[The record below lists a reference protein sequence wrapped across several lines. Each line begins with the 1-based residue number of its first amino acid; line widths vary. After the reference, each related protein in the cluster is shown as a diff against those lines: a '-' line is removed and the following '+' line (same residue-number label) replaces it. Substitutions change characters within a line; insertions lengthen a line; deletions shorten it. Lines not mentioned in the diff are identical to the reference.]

1 MPQQATTRLQNI
13 QARKSRRKQLVH
25 AVVSGLRV
33 QAAVAA
39 AAAACVLLSGTP
51 VQKLSGNALVYTSLA
66 VALIPAWTGGA
77 VAGYLA
83 PGIRGRHLA
92 TMGAL
97 GALTFLFFSML
108 LPVKMF
114 MELQL
119 CVAFMLVLHPMIT
132 GTVAHWIRLH
142 KDATD
147 ALQPRPW
154 VSSRAAAEVR
164 SAHEHF

>member
-1 MPQQATTRLQNI
+1 MPQQATSRLRNI

-25 AVVSGLRV
+25 AVVTGLRV
-33 QAAVAA
+33 QAIVATAAV
-39 AAAACVLLSGTP
+39 ACVLLSGTP
-51 VQKLSGNALVYTSLA
+51 VHKLSGNALVYTSLA
-66 VALIPAWTGGA
+66 VALIPAWAGGA

-92 TMGAL
+92 SMGAL
-97 GALTFLFFSML
+97 GALAFLFLSML

-114 MELQL
+114 AELQV

-132 GTVAHWIRLH
+132 GTIAHWIRLH
-142 KDATD
+142 KEATD

-154 VSSRAAAEVR
+154 VSTRAATEVR
-164 SAHEHF
+164 SAHEHS